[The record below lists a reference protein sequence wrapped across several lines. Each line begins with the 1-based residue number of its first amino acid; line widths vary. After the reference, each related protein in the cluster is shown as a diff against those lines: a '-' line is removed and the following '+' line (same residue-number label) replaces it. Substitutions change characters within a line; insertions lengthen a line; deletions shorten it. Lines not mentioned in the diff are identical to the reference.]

1 MRDESTAL
9 KDPGPGFLALYDD
22 SLPHVYG
29 YLLSRCGQPALA
41 EELTSQT
48 FLGAVQAV
56 RRDARATLSR
66 AWLMAVARNKLVDHW
81 RRQGREERGL
91 RQVAG
96 LELGYVDP
104 WDAEIDAVRA
114 RETLDLLGPHHR
126 MVLTLRYL
134 DDLPVPEV
142 AAQIDRTVH
151 ATEAL
156 LVRARA
162 AFRRAYGSETPT
174 PPRKGP
180 AMPDAFEALRAEY
193 RLAPYPPTDPDPGFA
208 ARLRA
213 RLEQALTLPEGVDVT
228 VTTLETELVPE
239 AAASD
244 AAHSCPAWPSP
255 RTWRWPARPGPSTG
269 TPTPSAPAGGWS
281 RS

>member
-1 MRDESTAL
+1 VSAADLLS
-9 KDPGPGFLALYDD
+9 LYDRG
-22 SLPHVYG
+22 LPQVYG
-29 YLLSRCGQPALA
+29 YLSARVDSRQLA
-41 EELTSQT
+41 EDLTAET
-48 FLGAVQAV
+48 FLAAV
-56 RRDARATLSR
+56 RTVGDDADAELSVG
-66 AWLMAVARNKLVDHW
+66 WLVTVARNKLVDHW

-142 AAQIDRTVH
+142 AVLIDRTVH

-162 AFRRAYGSETPT
+162 AFRRAYAATTEEGT
-174 PPRKGP
+174 G
-180 AMPDAFEALRAEY
+180 DA
-193 RLAPYPPTDPDPGFA
+193 
-208 ARLRA
+208 
-213 RLEQALTLPEGVDVT
+213 
-228 VTTLETELVPE
+228 
-239 AAASD
+239 
-244 AAHSCPAWPSP
+244 
-255 RTWRWPARPGPSTG
+255 
-269 TPTPSAPAGGWS
+269 
-281 RS
+281 